1 MLKRISPTQR
11 LQAEID
17 EVFAGGEDLA
27 SAIERVARLG
37 AQLLLQ
43 SALEAEVSAF
53 LGRDRYQRAAVAEEA
68 RAGMRNGYCPVTV
81 IILSRESDHAFDQ
94 GFSDEDSVV
103 DAVLSMAR

>member
-11 LQAEID
+11 LQAEIY

-37 AQLLLQ
+37 EQLLLQ

-53 LGRDRYQRAAVAEEA
+53 WGGTATSGPQSPRKPA
-68 RAGMRNGYCPVTV
+68 RGCVT
-81 IILSRESDHAFDQ
+81 
-94 GFSDEDSVV
+94 GT
-103 DAVLSMAR
+103 AR